1 MTFKI
6 ALIGRPNVGK
16 STLFNRLIR
25 SNRAIT
31 HDRPGVTRDRMEGF
45 VRREGEEWTVIDTGG
60 VTLDENQVTAAQG
73 PNELRGFEDEILRGV
88 NEALGEC
95 EALCLVVD
103 GRDGL
108 MPFDRRLA
116 SFARKTGL
124 PVLLAVNKVDG
135 GELEEEFTA
144 EFHEL
149 GFPMIAISG
158 EHGFQMRTFEIMLRE
173 MLPIGKTNDED
184 EDTDEIS
191 DEFGDEF
198 VPPED
203 YVQLGLKIAM
213 LGRPNAGKS
222 SLINALTKSERMIVS
237 DVAGTTRDSVDV
249 TYDADDKRYTFVD
262 TAGVRRRTKITD
274 TVERYSVNSSIKS
287 STKANVTLLVLDGSE
302 GVTSQDK
309 RLMKLLDERKTPFMV
324 LINKADL
331 VNPRQMQEVR
341 KEYKQELAYCGHVPV
356 VHVSAHTRM
365 GLKQILPL
373 AQQIWDE
380 CSVRVPT
387 SVLNRTLDEVVT
399 KHQPPVVKRVRP
411 KFFYMT
417 QAETL
422 PPTFV
427 FFCNDH
433 ERLKE
438 HYIRY
443 LEKAVRKAFKIA
455 HAPIR
460 LKFRSSHTKRTFPKK
475 KKTKR

>member
-1 MTFKI
+1 MTSKI

-31 HDRPGVTRDRMEGF
+31 HDRPGVTRDRMEGT
-45 VRREGEEWTVIDTGG
+45 VRRGGEEWTVIDTGG
-60 VTLDENQVTAAQG
+60 VTLDENQVSATEG
-73 PNELRGFEDEILRGV
+73 PNELRGFEEEILRGV
-88 NEALGEC
+88 TEAIGEC
-95 EALCLVVD
+95 VALCLVVD

-108 MPFDRRLA
+108 LPFDRRLA
-116 SFARKTGL
+116 NFARKTGK

-135 GELEEEFTA
+135 GELEEEYTA

-149 GFPMIAISG
+149 GLPIIAISG
-158 EHGFQMRTFEIMLRE
+158 EHGFQMRAFEEALRD
-173 MLPIGKTNDED
+173 MLPEEEDED
-184 EDTDEIS
+184 E
-191 DEFGDEF
+191 FGP
-198 VPPED
+198 VED
-203 YVQLGLKIAM
+203 YKQLGIKIAM

-222 SLINALTKSERMIVS
+222 SLINAMTQSERMIVS
-237 DVAGTTRDSVDV
+237 NVAGTTRDSVDV
-249 TYDADDKRYTFVD
+249 TYEADDKKYTFVD
-262 TAGVRRRTKITD
+262 TAGVRRRTKISD

-287 STKANVTLLVLDGSE
+287 STKANVTLLVIDGQE
-302 GVTSQDK
+302 GLTSQDK
-309 RLMKLLDERKTPFMV
+309 RLIKLLDERKTPFMV
-324 LINKADL
+324 LINKTDL
-331 VNPRQMQEVR
+331 VEPRAMKDVVKQ
-341 KEYKQELAYCGHVPV
+341 YKQELAYCGHVPV
-356 VHVSAHTRM
+356 VHVSAHSRM
-365 GLKQILPL
+365 NLKKILPL
-373 AQQIWDE
+373 AEKIWAE

-387 SVLNRTLDEVVT
+387 SLLNRTLEAVVT

-411 KFFYMT
+411 KFFFMT

-443 LEKAVRKAFKIA
+443 LEKAVRKAFKIE

-460 LKFRSSHTKRTFPKK
+460 LKFRSSHSKRSFPKK
-475 KKTKR
+475 KKKK